1 MSIVNYKKKEKLE
14 LDFFDQK
21 DFALLLK
28 NCTCSYSFLSNR
40 KIWLEEPISRTCIQG
55 WSVFDRHSE
64 SRCEITH
71 NG

>member
-28 NCTCSYSFLSNR
+28 NCTCILTPSYR
-40 KIWLEEPISRTCIQG
+40 IEKY
-55 WSVFDRHSE
+55 D
-64 SRCEITH
+64 
-71 NG
+71 